1 MGLNSPLK
9 NTSTDRDERC
19 LKSTCQNGRLKI
31 REETEDRLL
40 HVIRY
45 VMVIF
50 L

>member
-1 MGLNSPLK
+1 MGLNSPLN
-9 NTSTDRDERC
+9 NTSTDCDEWS

-31 REETEDRLL
+31 RVETEDRLL

-50 L
+50 F